1 MSAMSRFR
9 IGVRLGAAF
18 ALICAFLVAVGWIG
32 LVGMARMDELGGE
45 ITRGAWVKAR
55 TAQRLSEAALQIK
68 IGGDGLILAD
78 TDDAT
83 KKVSVAIGQHRL
95 EADQA
100 LARLDPLATTDT
112 ERRDIAEAKRLVSDL
127 GPRVDKVTAELAAGK
142 PIAAQKTMEAEL
154 DPVIEKL
161 LKVANDLGAQT
172 TADVDAAARSQDEGY
187 RAARALAVGLVLVA
201 LALAVVVAVA
211 VTRSITAPLA
221 LAVAVVGK
229 VAKGDLRQRVTPSGE
244 DELAQLLGAVGDM
257 SDRLSQVIGEVR
269 SGADALA
276 GASAQVSSTAMTL
289 SQGTGEQAASVEETT
304 SSLEEMTASIN
315 QNAENARQ
323 TEAMAKEG
331 AHHAEQSGGSV
342 TATVDAMNQIA
353 ERIGIVEEIAYQ
365 TNLLALNA
373 AIEAARAGDHGK
385 GFAVVA
391 QEVRKLAERSQKAA
405 KEIGQLAGSSVKVAQ
420 QSGKLLLDLVPTI
433 RKTADL
439 VQEVAASS
447 AEQSAGVAQVSKAMG
462 TVDSVTQR
470 NATAAEEL
478 SSTAEEMASQAEA
491 LQQVISF
498 FTIRD
503 DDGRRRLQ
511 VVHAA
516 QQAAQAARAAPPAA
530 PPAPKKVVPAE
541 KPARALPSPSPTP
554 SDMATGGYKKF

>member
-1 MSAMSRFR
+1 MSKFR

-32 LVGMARMDELGGE
+32 LSGMARMDELSAE

-55 TAQRLSEAALQIK
+55 TAQRLSEAALQIRV
-68 IGGDGLILAD
+68 GGNGLILAD

-83 KKVSVAIGQHRL
+83 RRVSATLGQRRVD
-95 EADQA
+95 ADAA
-100 LARLDPLATTDT
+100 LARLEPLATGDS
-112 ERRDIAEAKRLVSDL
+112 ERRAIADAKRLVSDL

-161 LKVANDLGAQT
+161 LKVADDLTAAT
-172 TADVDAAARSQDEGY
+172 VADVDDATRRQDEGY
-187 RAARALAVGLVLVA
+187 RAARTLAVALVLVA
-201 LALAVVVAVA
+201 LTLAVVVSVA
-211 VTRSITAPLA
+211 VTRSITNPLR
-221 LAVAVVGK
+221 VAVRAVEK
-229 VAKGDLRQRVTPSGE
+229 VARGDLREKVTPSGE
-244 DELAQLLGAVGDM
+244 DELAQLLGAVKDM

-276 GASAQVSSTAMTL
+276 GASSQVSSTAMTL

-304 SSLEEMTASIN
+304 SSLEEMSASIN

-331 AHHAEQSGGSV
+331 ARHAEQSGGSV
-342 TATVDAMNQIA
+342 TATVDAMKQIA

-405 KEIGQLAGSSVKVAQ
+405 KEIGQLAGSSVKVAE
-420 QSGKLLLDLVPTI
+420 QSGRLLLDLVPTI

-447 AEQSAGVAQVSKAMG
+447 VEQSSGVAQVSKAMG

-498 FTIRD
+498 FVVHD
-503 DDGRRRLQ
+503 EDVRRLQ
-511 VVHAA
+511 VVQGAP
-516 QQAAQAARAAPPAA
+516 QAAKAPALH
-530 PPAPKKVVPAE
+530 PAPKVVAPA
-541 KPARALPSPSPTP
+541 KPAHALPSPANGEPP
-554 SDMATGGYKKF
+554 VVGGYKKF

>member
-1 MSAMSRFR
+1 MSKFR

-32 LVGMARMDELGGE
+32 LAGMERMDELSSE

-55 TAQRLSEAALQIK
+55 TAQRLSEAALQIR
-68 IGGDGLILAD
+68 IGGNGLILAD
-78 TDDAT
+78 TDEAT
-83 KKVSVAIGQHRL
+83 RKVSATLAQRRVDADAALVRL
-95 EADQA
+95 E
-100 LARLDPLATTDT
+100 PLATGDA
-112 ERRDIAEAKRLVSDL
+112 ERRSIADAKRLVSDL

-161 LKVANDLGAQT
+161 LKVAEDLTAAT
-172 TADVDAAARSQDEGY
+172 SADVDDATRKQDEGY
-187 RAARALAVGLVLVA
+187 RGARALAIGLVLLA

-211 VTRSITAPLA
+211 VTRTITRP
-221 LAVAVVGK
+221 LAVAVRAVEK
-229 VAKGDLRQRVTPSGE
+229 VAKGDLREKVTPSGE
-244 DELAQLLGAVGDM
+244 DELAQLLGAVRDM
-257 SDRLSQVIGEVR
+257 SERLSQVIGEVR

-276 GASAQVSSTAMTL
+276 GASSQVSSTAMTL

-304 SSLEEMTASIN
+304 SSLEEMSASIN

-331 AHHAEQSGGSV
+331 ARHAEQSGGSV
-342 TATVDAMNQIA
+342 TATVDAMKQIA

-373 AIEAARAGDHGK
+373 AIEAARAGDHGR

-405 KEIGQLAGSSVKVAQ
+405 KEIGELAGSSVKVAE
-420 QSGKLLLDLVPTI
+420 QSGRLLLDLVPAI
-433 RKTADL
+433 RKTAEL

-447 AEQSAGVAQVSKAMG
+447 AEQSNGVAQVSKAMG

-470 NATAAEEL
+470 NASAAEEL

-491 LQQVISF
+491 LQQVIAF
-498 FTIRD
+498 FTVRD
-503 DDGRRRLQ
+503 DDVRRARLQ
-511 VVHAA
+511 VVQGA
-516 QQAAQAARAAPPAA
+516 QQPAQAGRPALAKVAPAA
-530 PPAPKKVVPAE
+530 KAE
-541 KPARALPSPSPTP
+541 RALPKSSNDAPVV
-554 SDMATGGYKKF
+554 GGYKKF